1 MLIKMLKCIML
12 YLMFTQI
19 VSASGVGVSPGNL
32 NFSAQ
37 IGGSDTK
44 SLFVFNTG
52 TEVSNYKVY
61 VDKDYADWFDISP
74 DNFTLSANENKE
86 VILTLKPQIS
96 ATGDFN
102 FMAYVVVSSTSSDVS
117 IGHGI
122 KIPVHAKVSNSGI
135 MLTILLILII
145 VGTGVSYLIRKNR
158 RVEQFHDN

>member
-1 MLIKMLKCIML
+1 MCIML
-12 YLMFTQI
+12 YLMFTQT
-19 VSASGVGVSPGNL
+19 VSAFGVGVTPGNL
-32 NFSAQ
+32 DFSMQ
-37 IGGSDTK
+37 IGGSDTE

-74 DNFTLSANENKE
+74 DNFTLNANENKE

-96 ATGDFN
+96 AIGDFN
-102 FMAYVVVSSTSSDVS
+102 FMAYVVVSSTSSDIS

-145 VGTGVSYLIRKNR
+145 VGAGVSYRIRTNKSTK
-158 RVEQFHDN
+158 

>member
-1 MLIKMLKCIML
+1 ML
-12 YLMFTQI
+12 YLMFTQN
-19 VSASGVGVSPGNL
+19 VSAFGVGVTPGNL
-32 NFSAQ
+32 DFSAQ

-74 DNFTLSANENKE
+74 DNFTLNANENKE

-96 ATGDFN
+96 AIGDFN
-102 FMAYVVVSSTSSDVS
+102 FMACVVVSSTSSDIS

-122 KIPVHAKVSNSGI
+122 KIPVHAKVTNSGI

-145 VGTGVSYLIRKNR
+145 VGAGVLYRIRTNKSIK
-158 RVEQFHDN
+158 

>member
-1 MLIKMLKCIML
+1 MLIKMLMCIML

-19 VSASGVGVSPGNL
+19 VSASGVGVTPGNL
-32 NFSAQ
+32 DFSAQ
-37 IGGSDTK
+37 IGGSDTE
-44 SLFVFNTG
+44 SMFVFNTG

-61 VDKDYADWFDISP
+61 VDNDYADWLDISH

-86 VILTLKPQIS
+86 VIFKLKPQIS

-135 MLTILLILII
+135 MITILLILII
-145 VGTGVSYLIRKNR
+145 VSAGMSYRIRKN
-158 RVEQFHDN
+158 

>member
-1 MLIKMLKCIML
+1 ML

-19 VSASGVGVSPGNL
+19 VSAFGVGVTPGNL
-32 NFSAQ
+32 DFSAQ
-37 IGGSDTK
+37 IGGSDTE

-86 VILTLKPQIS
+86 VILTLKPQTS
-96 ATGDFN
+96 AAGDFN

-135 MLTILLILII
+135 MPTILLILII
-145 VGTGVSYLIRKNR
+145 VSAGVGYLIRKK
-158 RVEQFHDN
+158 

>member
-1 MLIKMLKCIML
+1 MLIKMLRYIIL

-19 VSASGVGVSPGNL
+19 VSASGVGVTPGNL
-32 NFSAQ
+32 DFTAQ

-74 DNFTLSANENKE
+74 DNFTLNANENKE
-86 VILTLKPQIS
+86 VILTLKPQTS
-96 ATGDFN
+96 AAGDFN

-135 MLTILLILII
+135 MLTILLMLII
-145 VGTGVSYLIRKNR
+145 VGAGVGYLIRKKIN
-158 RVEQFHDN
+158 V

>member
-1 MLIKMLKCIML
+1 MLIKMLRYIIL

-19 VSASGVGVSPGNL
+19 VSASGVGVTPGNL
-32 NFSAQ
+32 DFSAQ

-86 VILTLKPQIS
+86 VILKLKPQTS
-96 ATGDFN
+96 AAGDFN

-145 VGTGVSYLIRKNR
+145 VCAGAGYLIRKK
-158 RVEQFHDN
+158 

>member
-1 MLIKMLKCIML
+1 MLIKMLRYIIL

-19 VSASGVGVSPGNL
+19 VSASGVGVTPGNL
-32 NFSAQ
+32 DFSAQ
-37 IGGSDTK
+37 IWGSDTE

-86 VILTLKPQIS
+86 VILKLKPQTS
-96 ATGDFN
+96 AADDFN

-145 VGTGVSYLIRKNR
+145 VCAGAGYLIRKK
-158 RVEQFHDN
+158 